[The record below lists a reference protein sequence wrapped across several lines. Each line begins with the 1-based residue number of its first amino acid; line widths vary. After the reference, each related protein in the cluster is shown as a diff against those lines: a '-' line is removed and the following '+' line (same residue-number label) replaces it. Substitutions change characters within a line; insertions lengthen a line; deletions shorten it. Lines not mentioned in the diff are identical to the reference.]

1 MTGAATPSGSD
12 FESSEI
18 SPGASL
24 HIRQESRRKTSRLRV
39 SWIHNMGPDA
49 AQKCLVPSCLLRGS
63 RSFPSLREI
72 SRRSEELWGL
82 GIGGSIDRAGQL
94 LIVTINAEF
103 AEDSRLPGGEAV
115 LADAVEFI
123 REVILQPHLVEG
135 CFDEDTVSSEVSQHR
150 RSIEGRFDD
159 KRSWAMQRCI
169 EETCHDEPWRFH
181 EYGTI
186 ESLDQATA
194 ESVTADWKKSIGSAP
209 MHVHFSGEARS
220 DSLTEILLPL
230 FDGHDQQTATLADR
244 FPLKGA
250 GEVREL
256 EEHFHGQ
263 QANLVISFRTSTGHG
278 DPLQES
284 MMIASGVIGG
294 FPHSR
299 LFTQVREKQSL
310 CYSVNS
316 LFDGSSG
323 LMLVNA
329 GIDGDTATRTRES
342 ILEQIDVVKRGEFSA
357 EEFQMTLDAWDSRLR
372 MTQDSPASLA
382 EFDLVS
388 RLVGRDPTID
398 GLRERVSCVTREGV
412 IEAANRLETD
422 LIYLLSPEDDQR
434 EDVQ

>member
-186 ESLDQATA
+186 ESLDQA
-194 ESVTADWKKSIGSAP
+194 
-209 MHVHFSGEARS
+209 
-220 DSLTEILLPL
+220 
-230 FDGHDQQTATLADR
+230 FD
-244 FPLKGA
+244 
-250 GEVREL
+250 
-256 EEHFHGQ
+256 
-263 QANLVISFRTSTGHG
+263 ANLHNAVQEVENAAVPSGTVVQV
-278 DPLQES
+278 LQEGYLLHDRLLRPAMVVVS
-284 MMIASGVIGG
+284 RGGPKRESPSPGTASSDDKSGV
-294 FPHSR
+294 
-299 LFTQVREKQSL
+299 
-310 CYSVNS
+310 
-316 LFDGSSG
+316 
-323 LMLVNA
+323 
-329 GIDGDTATRTRES
+329 DT
-342 ILEQIDVVKRGEFSA
+342 SA
-357 EEFQMTLDAWDSRLR
+357 
-372 MTQDSPASLA
+372 
-382 EFDLVS
+382 
-388 RLVGRDPTID
+388 
-398 GLRERVSCVTREGV
+398 
-412 IEAANRLETD
+412 
-422 LIYLLSPEDDQR
+422 
-434 EDVQ
+434 